1 LPVGAK
7 THEDN
12 RDLTAGEPISKL
24 GSQPAAR
31 KAKAQTSQ
39 NAFDPPFQI
48 ATNYFPLG
56 GIGLRWSQHFYD
68 NPLDLGFKD
77 GLEHLEESKLRRL
90 KNLQEQVNA
99 LYKPDDLDAFPELRA
114 NFSSPIYLSHVYYKA
129 KWDTVDQES
138 QALASAQNGYVSNE
152 SGQCSA
158 PTEVSD
164 DMDLSKK
171 RILSNR
177 VKMGLSEMGTKEEQ
191 KNLRQSSMMSYAFG
205 WLPSCELPIERI
217 ERNENEQI
225 IEATFSKMAKTHHI

>member
-1 LPVGAK
+1 M
-7 THEDN
+7 
-12 RDLTAGEPISKL
+12 
-24 GSQPAAR
+24 
-31 KAKAQTSQ
+31 
-39 NAFDPPFQI
+39 
-48 ATNYFPLG
+48 
-56 GIGLRWSQHFYD
+56 
-68 NPLDLGFKD
+68 
-77 GLEHLEESKLRRL
+77 
-90 KNLQEQVNA
+90 
-99 LYKPDDLDAFPELRA
+99 
-114 NFSSPIYLSHVYYKA
+114 
-129 KWDTVDQES
+129 
-138 QALASAQNGYVSNE
+138 SNE